1 MNVTLEEFDLFEQKY
16 VERSKALKEDP
27 LVLSC
32 VIKRLSAENEGV
44 YYSLED
50 ERLLDDIKEED
61 REQAELVRK
70 YFTKKF
76 FWQNFTDHRSLSSFR
91 SRVCYLLE
99 SRIQECKDQ
108 DLGIYFKL
116 PWFYDED
123 MIYEDFKKSYE
134 TVEVPNIVYG
144 VPYGSKRVRE
154 IMNLQY
160 LKHTFCYQRK
170 RKIRRL
176 WFTDQKYLFSIEV
189 EDANPLLE
197 TFIDSLTASGNVK
210 LEAFRNV
217 DRIDKMW
224 FYKIFNF
231 KLLKEENA

>member
-16 VERSKALKEDP
+16 VEKLKTLKADP

-32 VIKRLSAENEGV
+32 VIKRLSEGNEGV

-50 ERLLDDIKEED
+50 ERLLDDIKDED
-61 REQAELVRK
+61 RANAELIRK

-76 FWQNFTDHRSLSSFR
+76 FWQNFTDSRSLSSFR
-91 SRVCYLLE
+91 NRVCYLLE
-99 SRIQECKDQ
+99 SHIQECKEQ

-123 MIYEDFKKSYE
+123 MIYEDLKKKYE
-134 TVEVPNIVYG
+134 TVDVPSAYIAPIHG
-144 VPYGSKRVRE
+144 VKRTRE
-154 IMNLQY
+154 ILDLQY
-160 LKHTFCYQRK
+160 LKTTFCYQRK

-176 WFTDQKYLFSIEV
+176 WFTDQKYLFCIEL
-189 EDANPLLE
+189 EDANPLIE
-197 TFIDSLTASGNVK
+197 TFIDRLTNEVNVK
-210 LEAFRNV
+210 IEAFRNH

-224 FYKIFNF
+224 FYKIHNF

>member
-1 MNVTLEEFDLFEQKY
+1 MSTVLDDFGIFEQTY
-16 VERSKALKEDP
+16 VEKIKNIKEDP
-27 LVLSC
+27 LVISC
-32 VIKRLSAENEGV
+32 VIKRLTLENEGI

-50 ERLLDDIKEED
+50 HRIIELITDQD
-61 REQAELVRK
+61 RETAEQVRK

-76 FWQNFTDHRSLSSFR
+76 FWQNFTDNRNISPFR

-99 SRIQECKDQ
+99 NRVQDCQDQ
-108 DLGIYFKL
+108 DLGIYYKL

-123 MIYEDFKKSYE
+123 MIYEDFKKSYN
-134 TVEVPNIVYG
+134 TTDVPNIVYG
-144 VPYGSKRVRE
+144 GIYGGKRSRE
-154 IMNLQY
+154 ILNLQY
-160 LKHTFCYQRK
+160 LKNTFCYQRK

-176 WFTDQKYLFSIEV
+176 WFTDQTYLFSIEL

-197 TFIDSLTASGNVK
+197 TFIDRLTSSSDVK
-210 LEAFRNV
+210 LEAYRNI

-231 KLLKEENA
+231 KLVKEENA

>member
-1 MNVTLEEFDLFEQKY
+1 MSLTLEDFSIFEQRY
-16 VERSKALKEDP
+16 VEKTNVFKEDP

-32 VIKRLSAENEGV
+32 VVKRLTEENPGT
-44 YYSLED
+44 YHSLED
-50 ERLLDDIKEED
+50 ERLLDQITVED
-61 REQAELVRK
+61 RAQSELVRK

-76 FWQNFTDHRSLSSFR
+76 FWQNFTDNRNLSSFR
-91 SRVCYLLE
+91 NRVCFLLE
-99 SRIQECKDQ
+99 SRIQDCKDQ

-123 MIYEDFKKSYE
+123 MIYEDFKKAYE
-134 TVEVPNIVYG
+134 TTDIPNIVYG
-144 VPYGSKRVRE
+144 GIYGTKRARE
-154 IMNLQY
+154 ILNLQY

-197 TFIDSLTASGNVK
+197 TFIDSLTSSTNVK
-210 LEAFRNV
+210 LEAHRNI
-217 DRIDKMW
+217 DRIDKLY

-231 KLLKEENA
+231 KLVKEEE

>member
-1 MNVTLEEFDLFEQKY
+1 MNVTLEEFDLFEKTY
-16 VERSKALKEDP
+16 VEKSKTLKEDP

-32 VIKRLSAENEGV
+32 VVKRLSTENEGV

-50 ERLLDDIKEED
+50 ERLLEDIRKED
-61 REQAELVRK
+61 REQAELIRK

-76 FWQNFTDHRSLSSFR
+76 FWQNFTDNRNLSSFR
-91 SRVCYLLE
+91 NRVCVLLE
-99 SRIQECKDQ
+99 TRIHECKDQ

-123 MIYEDFKKSYE
+123 MIYEDFKKSYK
-134 TVEVPNIVYG
+134 TVDVPNIVYG

-154 IMNLQY
+154 ILNLKY
-160 LKHTFCYQRK
+160 IRHTFCYQRK

-176 WFTDQKYLFSIEV
+176 WFTDQQYLFSIEV

-197 TFIDSLTASGNVK
+197 TFIDSLTSSTNVK
-210 LEAFRNV
+210 LEAFRSP
-217 DRIDKMW
+217 DRIDKMH

-231 KLLKEENA
+231 KLLKEEHA